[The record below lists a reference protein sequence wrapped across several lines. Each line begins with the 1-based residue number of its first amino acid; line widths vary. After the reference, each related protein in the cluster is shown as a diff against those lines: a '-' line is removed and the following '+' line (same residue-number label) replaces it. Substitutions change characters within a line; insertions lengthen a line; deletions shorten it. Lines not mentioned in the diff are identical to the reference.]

1 MPIQIEASDST
12 RKSIDVTVTP
22 SATGIAVAGSVR
34 WFDVLYTIPPVT
46 IPCIY
51 TDDATH
57 RVALCA
63 SPPRLVLV
71 EDDAA
76 PADEVCYLALWR
88 FTSPT
93 DTCASVTI
101 TVPSRV
107 LVIPEVLDDEGNPLP
122 PAPLP
127 TPTVRAVSST
137 PVLPAASTDRTE
149 SRKLRRRIRDL
160 RQQAKA
166 LKAAG
171 TTYAAMTAAQRL
183 VINELVALTGEA
195 APLAVP

>member
-1 MPIQIEASDST
+1 MLISINESDST

-22 SATGIAVAGSVR
+22 SATGVSVSGSVR
-34 WFDVLYTIPPVT
+34 WFDVLYTIPSIT
-46 IPCIY
+46 IPCVY
-51 TDDATH
+51 SDDATY
-57 RVALCA
+57 RVALC
-63 SPPRLVLV
+63 STPPRLVLV
-71 EDDAA
+71 EDDAS
-76 PADEVCYLALWR
+76 PIDEVCYLARWQ
-88 FTSPT
+88 FAKAT

-101 TVPSRV
+101 EVPKRV

-127 TPTVRAVSST
+127 TPTVRAVSSM

-166 LKAAG
+166 LKDAG